1 MTGKQIVMYIL
12 RALLPI
18 FIALPGCIKKKEAS
32 QSEVLVVREALDLPN
47 DEELEEDASL
57 PECGEKD
64 E

>member
-1 MTGKQIVMYIL
+1 MYIL